1 MKCLQGFLTERS
13 FWLNGFDFVCLAT
26 RFTHF
31 CEQDFFIRYTPQVAG
46 KAELGEHP
54 NHPFGGVKLPRLD
67 AVAVV
72 VLERV
77 VVVVVALATGEDSH
91 NGAIACGVLCVVR
104 AFADG
109 MAERVNK
116 EGAVLNDNDAENA
129 GEQEAAE
136 GVLPSRLNHVGKC
149 SRNNNTQDEADP
161 VHILVLPHAELVPHK
176 IIDVI
181 DGLLWPHLENE
192 PSNVSPHEPFGNII
206 RIIIVVDVFMMF
218 AVIGGPIKT

>member
-1 MKCLQGFLTERS
+1 MKCLHGFFTERS
-13 FWLNGFDFVCLAT
+13 LWLNGFDFVCLAT

-54 NHPFGGVKLPRLD
+54 DHPFGGVKLPRLD

-91 NGAIACGVLCVVR
+91 DCAITCGVLCVVR

-109 MAERVNK
+109 MAE
-116 EGAVLNDNDAENA
+116 
-129 GEQEAAE
+129 
-136 GVLPSRLNHVGKC
+136 
-149 SRNNNTQDEADP
+149 
-161 VHILVLPHAELVPHK
+161 
-176 IIDVI
+176 
-181 DGLLWPHLENE
+181 
-192 PSNVSPHEPFGNII
+192 
-206 RIIIVVDVFMMF
+206 
-218 AVIGGPIKT
+218 